1 MPFFFKNILLQSLC
15 KLLLMS
21 FKIKRIKMSN
31 YHLLIIQHSYQF
43 LKKRECLYIKVVIF
57 AMGNSSNTGEFLR
70 RKPTGKLAVPT

>member
-1 MPFFFKNILLQSLC
+1 
-15 KLLLMS
+15 
-21 FKIKRIKMSN
+21 MSN

-57 AMGNSSNTGEFLR
+57 ALGNSSNTGEFLR

>member
-1 MPFFFKNILLQSLC
+1 
-15 KLLLMS
+15 
-21 FKIKRIKMSN
+21 MSN

-70 RKPTGKLAVPT
+70 RKTCRSYLNITQVFYSTVLLCEVILVQ